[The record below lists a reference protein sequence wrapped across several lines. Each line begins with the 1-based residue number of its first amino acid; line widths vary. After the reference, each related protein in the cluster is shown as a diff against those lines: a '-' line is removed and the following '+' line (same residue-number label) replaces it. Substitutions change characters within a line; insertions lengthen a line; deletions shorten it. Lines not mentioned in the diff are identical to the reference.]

1 MGSIRLEILK
11 EQRRML
17 EEAYTKII
25 GEIKR
30 ELLINALV
38 DLKETV
44 GVVQFLDSQSLQDNV
59 AKENDIP
66 RDFTS

>member
-17 EEAYTKII
+17 EEAYTKIT

>member
-11 EQRRML
+11 KQRRML